1 MVVISA
7 EKLGFDPDRL
17 NRITD
22 WMQRYVDEKKFP
34 GSSLLIKR
42 NGSEV
47 FYSNVGIEI
56 FQMVCHLN
64 ETLLSEFI
72 P

>member
-1 MVVISA
+1 MVVNST

-17 NRITD
+17 NKITD

-34 GSSLLIKR
+34 GSSLLINR

-47 FYSNVGIEI
+47 FYS
-56 FQMVCHLN
+56 F
-64 ETLLSEFI
+64 
-72 P
+72 